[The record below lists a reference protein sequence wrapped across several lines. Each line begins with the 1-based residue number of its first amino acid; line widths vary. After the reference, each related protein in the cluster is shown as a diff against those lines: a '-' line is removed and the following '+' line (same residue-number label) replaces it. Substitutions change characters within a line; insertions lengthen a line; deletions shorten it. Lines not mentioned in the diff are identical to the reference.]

1 MKKRTLKVI
10 DKTIMSVCEKI
21 IKNEKYCCEDEYYKT
36 VAVLMVFLKLNGNS
50 DKEKERHV
58 VIEKQ
63 EKIDGTIFT
72 VRDE

>member
-36 VAVLMVFLKLNGNS
+36 VSALADLIHARADIQQKMISENKLGT
-50 DKEKERHV
+50 V
-58 VIEKQ
+58 VTAE
-63 EKIDGTIFT
+63 
-72 VRDE
+72 